1 MPNHFL
7 AAGVY
12 GCVYFPGYTCKGTSM
27 KKKNWVSKLTYQ
39 NEKTTAEIEIGKIL
53 KKVPQYEDYFVL
65 VEKSC
70 PIPYK
75 ALTEMKEGC
84 DLIKK
89 NKAYILLY
97 SKFVSSIE
105 LYEYLQKRIGFTRV
119 IRCFFQLCKTI
130 SIFIEQG
137 VVHHDLHFS
146 NILYSKISSKILVID
161 FGLSIMVSKFDQKE
175 YLKEVFSRFMPEWNW
190 YALEIHLLSY
200 MLHYGPLNEKV
211 VYHSINTYLEKHAVY
226 SLLPEVSATFKK
238 NAESFFLPMIHWT
251 LEEGIDY
258 LLTFWN
264 TWDYY
269 EIGLRFLYLYVE
281 NRDQVN
287 YPTYIDHLLSLIHAN
302 PEKRPNVLDI
312 RNTQQKVISSFDM
325 ANSLSSYP
333 SIDKVVVTETLEKN

>member
-1 MPNHFL
+1 
-7 AAGVY
+7 
-12 GCVYFPGYTCKGTSM
+12 
-27 KKKNWVSKLTYQ
+27 
-39 NEKTTAEIEIGKIL
+39 
-53 KKVPQYEDYFVL
+53 
-65 VEKSC
+65 
-70 PIPYK
+70 
-75 ALTEMKEGC
+75 
-84 DLIKK
+84 
-89 NKAYILLY
+89 
-97 SKFVSSIE
+97 
-105 LYEYLQKRIGFTRV
+105 
-119 IRCFFQLCKTI
+119 
-130 SIFIEQG
+130 
-137 VVHHDLHFS
+137 
-146 NILYSKISSKILVID
+146 
-161 FGLSIMVSKFDQKE
+161 MVSKFDQKE

-287 YPTYIDHLLSLIHAN
+287 YPTYIDHLLSLIQAN
-302 PEKRPNVLDI
+302 PEKRPNVFDI
-312 RNTQQKVISSFDM
+312 RNTQEQVISSFELG
-325 ANSLSSYP
+325 NSLSSYP